1 MLQAIQAIHNWSLLY
16 PGVYFGSVL
25 VLLLLVCAGWYRLGV
40 TRLAVA
46 GAPARR
52 HVIVGWRIR
61 PFAHSVLIQVA
72 GVSVLGKLESDI
84 DSLAA
89 TLAVRISYRW

>member
-1 MLQAIQAIHNWSLLY
+1 MLQAVQAIHNWSLLY
-16 PGVYFGSVL
+16 PGAYFGSVL

-52 HVIVGWRIR
+52 HVSVGWRTR
-61 PFAHSVLIQVA
+61 PFVHTLAVQVA
-72 GVSVLGKLESDI
+72 GVTLMGRLESDV
-84 DSLAA
+84 DYLAA
-89 TLAVRISYRW
+89 SVAVRVSYR